1 MTPMTTAAMAIPPS
15 TQPGVAVEFD
25 AVVKAFGP
33 VQVLHGVSF
42 TLEPGRVYGLLGENG
57 AGKSTLMK
65 ILAGYE
71 PLSSG
76 TLRVNGQPQQFTSS
90 RDAEAL
96 GIVLIHQEFNLADD
110 LSVAQNIFLGHEK
123 TMKPLGRL
131 FKSPVPQGER
141 GSLGRPGASSGWLLD
156 DTAMERE
163 AAAALAAVG
172 LDIDPRTKV
181 RRLIVAEK
189 QLVEI
194 AKAIA
199 RNARL
204 LIMDEPTATL
214 TPGETERLFQQIA
227 QLRAD
232 GVTIVYISHKLDEVE
247 RVTDEVIVMRDG
259 RFVAKAA
266 TADVTRQ
273 QMANLMVGRELAD
286 LYPPRDLVIAA
297 NASALRVRNFNVPG
311 WVRDASFDVRPG
323 EILGFAGLVGAG
335 RTELFEGL
343 LGLRPASG
351 GVEMLGET
359 VPGNKG
365 WRNPRDA
372 AQHGL
377 TYLSEDRKGK
387 GLHVHFGLRQNLTLM
402 ALERYAQPWL
412 KPGDERDALA
422 EAVKDYG
429 IRTGSLDVKA
439 SSLSGGNQ
447 QKLALAKVLQPRPKV
462 VVLDEPTRGVDV
474 GAKRDIY
481 FLVQRLA
488 REGLAVIVVSSELM
502 ELIGLCHRVAVMR
515 AGQLVTTLDA
525 EHLTEE
531 QLISHATGTAHDQAS
546 A

>member
-1 MTPMTTAAMAIPPS
+1 MNPRGS
-15 TQPGVAVEFD
+15 VAVEFD
-25 AVVKAFGP
+25 NVVKAFGP
-33 VQVLHGVSF
+33 VQVLHGLSF
-42 TLEPGRVYGLLGENG
+42 SLQPGRVYGLLGENG

-71 PLSSG
+71 PLTGGS
-76 TLRVNGQPQQFTSS
+76 LRVNGEAQHFGGS
-90 RDAEAL
+90 REAEAL
-96 GIVLIHQEFNLADD
+96 GIVLIHQEFNLAED
-110 LSVAQNIFLGHEK
+110 LSIAQNIFLGHEK
-123 TMKPLGRL
+123 K
-131 FKSPVPQGER
+131 K
-141 GSLGRPGASSGWLLD
+141 GWLLD
-156 DTAMERE
+156 DAAMARD
-163 AAAALAAVG
+163 AAAALAQVG
-172 LDIDPRTKV
+172 LDIDPDTKV

-194 AKAIA
+194 AKAIS
-199 RNARL
+199 RHARL

-214 TPGETERLFQQIA
+214 TPGETERLFRLIA
-227 QLRAD
+227 QLRAE

-247 RVTDEVIVMRDG
+247 RITDEVIVMRDG
-259 RFVAKAA
+259 RFVTRSP
-266 TADVTRQ
+266 TAELTRH

-286 LYPPRDLVIAA
+286 LYPPRDVVVAA
-297 NASALRVRNFNVPG
+297 TAPALRVRDFSVPG
-311 WVRDASFDVRPG
+311 WAQNASFDVRPG

-351 GVEMLGET
+351 SVEILGRP
-359 VPGNKG
+359 VQL
-365 WRNPRDA
+365 RNPRDA
-372 AQHGL
+372 ARHGL

-387 GLHVHFGLRQNLTLM
+387 GLHVHLGLRQNLTLM
-402 ALERYAQPWL
+402 ALERYATPWL
-412 KPGDERDALA
+412 HPEAERAALA

-429 IRTGSLDVKA
+429 IRTGDLEARA

-447 QKLALAKVLQPRPKV
+447 QKLALAKVLQPQPKV

-481 FLVQRLA
+481 FLIQRLA

-515 AGQLVTTLDA
+515 AGRLVTTLDA

-531 QLISHATGTAHDQAS
+531 ELIAHATGTAPLHA
-546 A
+546 

>member
-1 MTPMTTAAMAIPPS
+1 MTSAAVIHKGS
-15 TQPGVAVEFD
+15 VAVEFD
-25 AVVKAFGP
+25 GIVKAFGP

-42 TLEPGRVYGLLGENG
+42 ALAPGRVYGLLGENG

-65 ILAGYE
+65 ILSGYE
-71 PLSSG
+71 SATGG
-76 TLRVNGQPQQFTSS
+76 TLKINATPQQFESS

-96 GIVLIHQEFNLADD
+96 GIVLIHQEFNLAED
-110 LSVAQNIFLGHEK
+110 LNVAQNIFLGHEK
-123 TMKPLGRL
+123 K
-131 FKSPVPQGER
+131 K
-141 GSLGRPGASSGWLLD
+141 GWLLD
-156 DTAMERE
+156 DAAMERD
-163 AAAALAAVG
+163 AASALAAVG
-172 LDIDPRTKV
+172 LNIDPRTKV
-181 RRLIVAEK
+181 RKLIVAEK

-199 RNARL
+199 RRARL
-204 LIMDEPTATL
+204 LVMDEPTATL
-214 TPGETERLFQQIA
+214 TPGETERLFKLIA

-247 RVTDEVIVMRDG
+247 QVTDEVIVMRDG
-259 RFVAKAA
+259 RFVARAP

-286 LYPPRDLVIAA
+286 LYPPRDAVTATGA
-297 NASALRVRNFNVPG
+297 PAMRVQGFSVPG
-311 WVRDASFDVRPG
+311 WAQDASFEVRPG

-351 GVEMLGET
+351 GSVEMLGKP
-359 VPGNKG
+359 VPHGKG

-372 AQHGL
+372 ARDGL

-387 GLHVHFGLRQNLTLM
+387 GLHVNFGLRQNLTLM

-412 KPGDERDALA
+412 KPEAERGALA

-481 FLVQRLA
+481 FLIQRLA

-515 AGQLVTTLDA
+515 AGRIVATLDA
-525 EHLTEE
+525 DHLTEE
-531 QLISHATGTAHDQAS
+531 ELIAHATGTADTTAAHA
-546 A
+546 

>member
-1 MTPMTTAAMAIPPS
+1 MSPTVQGTPTRGQESPMETEALLARGS
-15 TQPGVAVEFD
+15 GVAVEFD
-25 AVVKAFGP
+25 GIVKAFGP

-42 TLEPGRVYGLLGENG
+42 SLAPGRVYGLLGENG

-71 PLSSG
+71 QPTAG
-76 TLRVNGQPQQFTSS
+76 GLRINGVAQQFANS
-90 RDAEAL
+90 RDAQAH
-96 GIVLIHQEFNLADD
+96 GIVLIHQEFNLAED

-123 TMKPLGRL
+123 K
-131 FKSPVPQGER
+131 K
-141 GSLGRPGASSGWLLD
+141 GWLLD
-156 DTAMERE
+156 DAAMERE
-163 AAAALAAVG
+163 AAAALAQVG
-172 LDIDPRTKV
+172 LQIDPRTKV

-194 AKAIA
+194 AKAVA
-199 RNARL
+199 RRARL

-214 TPGETERLFQQIA
+214 TPGETERLFRLIA
-227 QLRAD
+227 QLRAE

-247 RVTDEVIVMRDG
+247 RVTDDVIVMRDG
-259 RFVAKAA
+259 RFVTRAL

-286 LYPPRDLVIAA
+286 LYPVRDEVAA
-297 NASALRVRNFNVPG
+297 DGAPAMQVRRYTVPG
-311 WVRDASFDVRPG
+311 WAQEASFEVRPG

-343 LGLRPASG
+343 MGLRPGSG
-351 GVEMLGET
+351 EVEMLGRP
-359 VPGNKG
+359 VQL
-365 WRNPRDA
+365 RNPRDA
-372 AQHGL
+372 ARHGL

-387 GLHVHFGLRQNLTLM
+387 GLHVDFGLRQNLTLM
-402 ALERYAQPWL
+402 ALERYARPWL
-412 KPGDERDALA
+412 QPTAERAALSD
-422 EAVKDYG
+422 AVKDYG
-429 IRTGSLDVKA
+429 IRTGSLDVRA

-481 FLVQRLA
+481 FLIQRLA
-488 REGLAVIVVSSELM
+488 RDGLAVIVVSSELM

-515 AGQLVTTLDA
+515 AGRLVTTLDA
-525 EHLTEE
+525 RHLSEE
-531 QLISHATGTAHDQAS
+531 TLIAHATGTAVAPSTAPETGDPHVHA
-546 A
+546 